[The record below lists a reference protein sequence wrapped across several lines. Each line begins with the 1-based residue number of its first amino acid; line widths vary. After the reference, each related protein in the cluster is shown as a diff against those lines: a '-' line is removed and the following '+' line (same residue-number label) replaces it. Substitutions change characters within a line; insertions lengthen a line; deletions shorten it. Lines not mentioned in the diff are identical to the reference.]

1 MTSHASGGRH
11 TPRTRLSGHGKF
23 ITHELYDAHRGVSA
37 QADPHALALKFEETL
52 RRVFLTRS
60 MDFVNDDVLTT
71 VQPVNFV

>member
-1 MTSHASGGRH
+1 MCM
-11 TPRTRLSGHGKF
+11 RLSEATPACIGAGGGVEF
-23 ITHELYDAHRGVSA
+23 AASFGQADAHA
-37 QADPHALALKFEETL
+37 MALKFEEVL